1 VSAAGAAIE
10 VDGAAGRASFARNA
24 LWLLLGQVAT
34 TALAVVFSAAL
45 GRALG
50 AHDFGVFYLIT
61 TMATFAYVVAEW
73 GQPMLVIREVARAP
87 GRAGELL
94 GTALVIRGA
103 LALLALVPAA
113 LVGAALGYDARTR
126 GLSLLLIVALL
137 PLAAAQAYGMVFR
150 GRDQMGREALVSVT
164 NKAVALAVTLP
175 VLAVGAGVAGVIGAQ
190 AVAGVAALGLA
201 VELYDRLGAPALHVS
216 APTARAL
223 LSEGA
228 PILVMSGT
236 IAAQPYLDAIV
247 LSALVPATVVGWFG
261 AARIVLGT
269 LTAPA
274 TILATAAY
282 PRLVRATGTPALPGE
297 VRAALRPLLWLGAL
311 AATGTFLFARPV
323 IGAIYGAESFAPA
336 AVILTVFAPGFFL
349 LFIDVLLGHV
359 VYATGRGA
367 GFAAAKVASVVAG
380 TALNL
385 VLIPYFQ
392 RRSGNGGIGVVV
404 AFALSEL
411 IVFAGAAFV
420 LRRGTFQPAMA
431 VDVARALAAAGVT
444 LGLFHLLRPL
454 PFWFGL
460 PLCVVVFAAASLAL
474 GLVSAADARLL
485 RTLVRRAR

>member
-10 VDGAAGRASFARNA
+10 AGAGGRASFARNA

-34 TALAVVFSAAL
+34 TALAIVFSAAL

-87 GRAGELL
+87 GRAGDLL
-94 GTALVIRGA
+94 GTALVLRGG

-113 LVGAALGYDARTR
+113 LVGLALGYDARTR
-126 GLSLLLIVALL
+126 GLSLLLIVGLL

-150 GRDQMGREALVSVT
+150 GRDQMGREALVSVA

-190 AVAGVAALGLA
+190 AVAGIAALALA
-201 VELYDRLGAPALHVS
+201 IELYARLGAPALRFS

-247 LSALVPATVVGWFG
+247 LSALAPPTVVGWFG

-282 PRLVRATGTPALPGE
+282 PRLVRAAGTPALPGE

-323 IGAIYGAESFAPA
+323 VGAIYGAEAFAPA
-336 AVILTVFAPGFFL
+336 AAILTVFAPGFFL

-359 VYATGRGA
+359 VYASGRGA

-385 VLIPYFQ
+385 VLIPHFQ
-392 RRSGNGGIGVVV
+392 RSTGNGGIGVVV
-404 AFALSEL
+404 AFAASEL

-431 VDVARALAAAGVT
+431 VDVVRAIAAGALT
-444 LGLFHLLRPL
+444 LGLFHLLPPL
-454 PFWFGL
+454 PFWLGVPVSL
-460 PLCVVVFAAASLAL
+460 ATFAAASLAL
-474 GLVSAADARLL
+474 GLVSASEVRAL
-485 RTLVRRAR
+485 RATARRAR